1 MRQRT
6 DSVVH
11 CAYARHVSYVEFN
24 AVSLLVGANQKR
36 EMIMRHLKL
45 IAAALVVLALSAC
58 VAGIIVPVPVSNSTG
73 TQDTD
78 RNEYRDRN
86 ESR

>member
-1 MRQRT
+1 
-6 DSVVH
+6 
-11 CAYARHVSYVEFN
+11 
-24 AVSLLVGANQKR
+24 
-36 EMIMRHLKL
+36 MIMRHLKL